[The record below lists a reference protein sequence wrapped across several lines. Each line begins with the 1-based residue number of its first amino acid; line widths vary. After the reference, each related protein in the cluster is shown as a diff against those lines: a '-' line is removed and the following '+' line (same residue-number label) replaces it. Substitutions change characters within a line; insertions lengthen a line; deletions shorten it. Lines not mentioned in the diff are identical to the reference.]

1 MKKIRLKDLTLEMKK
16 DISMQVVGISESPEE
31 TARKYNITITTLN
44 KIIKD
49 FFNEEIKETDD
60 GVIDIVLKEAVNK
73 IPNIKN

>member
-16 DISMQVVGISESPEE
+16 DIFMQVVGITETPEE

-49 FFNEEIKETDD
+49 FFNDEIQETDD
-60 GVIDIVLKEAVNK
+60 GMIDITLKKAVNK
-73 IPNIKN
+73 IPNFKN